1 MTARRPDARD
11 GSDPKSDQRWVYESI
26 LGSIPGVN
34 LSRGAALGLQLVAFG
49 AGVVVLAAGY
59 GRWSGLPAGMAAVV
73 VASAGSGFMLTIGRR
88 TRRLDV
94 PARYTHTLFGTG
106 IEIVLGL
113 VAFFALVTYLFVLD
127 PRSGGESVLV
137 GLLGEPL
144 PALAVFFTLVVL
156 WDVCYRIGTGWW
168 ASLVGLWRSLGL
180 SGTFDRETAD
190 ELGRIDAITI
200 GFAWIQLSLVPFV
213 DGHPILVAAIV
224 GHVVAVTFV
233 SGVSILVLRR
243 LK

>member
-1 MTARRPDARD
+1 
-11 GSDPKSDQRWVYESI
+11 
-26 LGSIPGVN
+26 
-34 LSRGAALGLQLVAFG
+34 
-49 AGVVVLAAGY
+49 
-59 GRWSGLPAGMAAVV
+59 
-73 VASAGSGFMLTIGRR
+73 
-88 TRRLDV
+88 
-94 PARYTHTLFGTG
+94 
-106 IEIVLGL
+106 
-113 VAFFALVTYLFVLD
+113 
-127 PRSGGESVLV
+127 
-137 GLLGEPL
+137 
-144 PALAVFFTLVVL
+144 VVL